1 MSICFM
7 FLCLAS
13 LIRIRLPWSC
23 WRSRFLDNHN
33 GQSTSTIPTTHLCK
47 CDGDFEV
54 AKQADIYIITADTS
68 SSGSEPV
75 VIVGN
80 SSISSYHPSI
90 VYCKLTQSMSHNAHS
105 VPAWFWRTTMA
116 MLQPVYDLKLC
127 HSKIKLQSYGSPS
140 KSSPCLRLVDM
151 SELASYSLF
160 RAGARHR
167 PTINSNILSIYSTY
181 LTI

>member
-1 MSICFM
+1 MDSPHPQYQQHIYVNAMATLKWPNKSIFT
-7 FLCLAS
+7 LEQ
-13 LIRIRLPWSC
+13 RTQ
-23 WRSRFLDNHN
+23 
-33 GQSTSTIPTTHLCK
+33 G
-47 CDGDFEV
+47 
-54 AKQADIYIITADTS
+54 TS
-68 SSGSEPV
+68 SSEPV

-116 MLQPVYDLKLC
+116 MLQPVYDFKLC
-127 HSKIKLQSYGSPS
+127 HSKIKLQSCGSPS
-140 KSSPCLRLVDM
+140 KCFPCLRLVDM